1 MSFKGTSSE
10 LHLLLDIIIGI
21 EERYGIEITDVEA
34 TEITTLEDLLKLI
47 TKKHQ
52 KTPNN
57 KIMVWENNDNGR

>member
-34 TEITTLEDLLKLI
+34 AEITTLEDLLKLI
-47 TKKHQ
+47 TKKHPII
-52 KTPNN
+52 K
-57 KIMVWENNDNGR
+57 